1 MSLTLGQLE
10 NQKLQLFS
18 SSDKENNIVSSHGK
32 GNDDVNCYVTRK
44 KETYQI
50 AFQGKDIY
58 RSAFKW
64 LQLKERDV
72 CLIGRTK
79 YTLCKIIEQHNYKE
93 QEIKS
98 TTNLGPVTTQTL
110 EDSEVKC
117 RICYSS
123 QQTPMNPLI
132 SPCNCKGS
140 IEFIHMKCLSDWLFG
155 RIQYNEMLHMHTKKS
170 TCEIC
175 KTNITE
181 TEAYKSII
189 ANLLSGNNN
198 IPAPFAI
205 FEGSLTKE
213 NKEHKSYMILSFSNK
228 KEFKLGRSKEA
239 DISDTSDLFISRIN
253 SIISY
258 RYGTDLSIQTSYG
271 FVTINQNM
279 VQASLSA
286 IRQYCLLK
294 IMCKI

>member
-1 MSLTLGQLE
+1 
-10 NQKLQLFS
+10 
-18 SSDKENNIVSSHGK
+18 
-32 GNDDVNCYVTRK
+32 
-44 KETYQI
+44 
-50 AFQGKDIY
+50 
-58 RSAFKW
+58 
-64 LQLKERDV
+64 
-72 CLIGRTK
+72 
-79 YTLCKIIEQHNYKE
+79 
-93 QEIKS
+93 
-98 TTNLGPVTTQTL
+98 
-110 EDSEVKC
+110 
-117 RICYSS
+117 
-123 QQTPMNPLI
+123 
-132 SPCNCKGS
+132 
-140 IEFIHMKCLSDWLFG
+140 
-155 RIQYNEMLHMHTKKS
+155 MHTKKS

-258 RYGTDLSIQTSYG
+258 RYDRLWIRDHESKHGTGI
-271 FVTINQNM
+271 VICNKI
-279 VQASLSA
+279 SLSPENNVENL
-286 IRQYCLLK
+286 IYGNMNIQISYLQGQNL
-294 IMCKI
+294 